1 MNNGYK
7 KAMDKITL
15 SDESKRK
22 ILDKALAN
30 KNKKIQKM
38 FYIKRVSGLA
48 ACLALVIISSSYFSF
63 MNLDQAQ
70 PLDVPSSSDSISQTE
85 TPETALP
92 QSESTPDEINPRP
105 DSDSTNARNADGA
118 AAPDTNAAPRLQN
131 GAEDSSGSSDAG
143 RTPDLNASS
152 PASRSSV
159 SGSSAATSDGSTHSE
174 TVGSS
179 SILESAPDPGSA
191 SGGSAPI
198 DETYSD
204 DSESSPSPSP
214 SPQTTEP
221 DD

>member
-1 MNNGYK
+1 
-7 KAMDKITL
+7 MDKITL
-15 SDESKRK
+15 SDESNRK

-118 AAPDTNAAPRLQN
+118 AAPDTNAAPRPQN

-143 RTPDLNASS
+143 RTPGLNASS
-152 PASRSSV
+152 AASRPSV
-159 SGSSAATSDGSTHSE
+159 SGSSSAASDSSTHSE
-174 TVGSS
+174 TGSGSAAQASS
-179 SILESAPDPGSA
+179 SD
-191 SGGSAPI
+191 
-198 DETYSD
+198 
-204 DSESSPSPSP
+204 
-214 SPQTTEP
+214 
-221 DD
+221 